1 VNNLA
6 LRMVSLALAFLLWL
20 AIAAEKTSEMGV
32 VVPLELQ
39 NVPPDLELTGDAV
52 NSVEVRLRASPGI
65 IQRLSPG
72 EISAQLNLGGVAEG
86 ERIVHL
92 TPEIIRVPFGVKV
105 VKINPSIL
113 TLNFERMLQ
122 KVVPVRPR
130 LVGRPARGFE
140 LAEIVSD
147 PAEIRIAGPKSRVQ
161 EVESAYTEPVS
172 VEGARAN
179 VVDSVTLGVEDP
191 LLRIQGRTRVAV
203 TARIREEHQRRSFV
217 GLAVAVRGGPASVRP
232 TAVTVV
238 VEGPASAVARLT
250 PDDVRP
256 YVEGSGMPAAGRAPI
271 AFELASGFAGVGV
284 ERSDPREVVVR
295 PATKGKK

>member
-1 VNNLA
+1 MNNLA
-6 LRMVSLALAFLLWL
+6 LRLVSLALAVLLWL
-20 AIAAEKTSEMGV
+20 AIAGEKTSEMGI

-113 TLNFERMLQ
+113 TLNFERTLL

-161 EVESAYTEPVS
+161 EVESAFTEPVS
-172 VEGARAN
+172 VEAARTS

-191 LLRIQGRTRVAV
+191 LLRIQGRTRVQV
-203 TARIREEHQRRSFV
+203 TARIREERQRRTFV

-232 TAVTVV
+232 AAVTVV
-238 VEGPASAVARLT
+238 VEGPASSVARLA
-250 PDDVRP
+250 PGDVRA
-256 YVEGSGMPAAGRAPI
+256 YVEVSGVRAAGPVPI
-271 AFELASGFAGVGV
+271 AFELASGFTGVSV
-284 ERSDPREVVVR
+284 ERSDPREVLVR
-295 PATKGKK
+295 QAARGKR